1 MDRRKEEMRDKILGR
16 QRQYVLVQDVCTRVE
31 KCTKMQ
37 LNACFM
43 QFYRKKDLL
52 HQLFVVPLQR
62 KMRNRGR
69 MTSWASCSEAIPYWG
84 GWLLESAQRIPYLL

>member
-1 MDRRKEEMRDKILGR
+1 
-16 QRQYVLVQDVCTRVE
+16 
-31 KCTKMQ
+31 
-37 LNACFM
+37 M

-69 MTSWASCSEAIPYWG
+69 MTSWAACSKAIPYWG
-84 GWLLESAQRIPYLL
+84 GWLLESAWRIPYLL